1 MLQWAPKVL
10 RQSALFEYLGQILP
24 LTPSILP
31 PPPETM
37 LYLLSA
43 RLASFEY
50 NIEKGGGGVVQKR
63 QQIKGKKT
71 GILN

>member
-1 MLQWAPKVL
+1 
-10 RQSALFEYLGQILP
+10 
-24 LTPSILP
+24 
-31 PPPETM
+31 M